1 MLKNIYQ
8 MSAKLL
14 HLMLNHQ
21 FSIKII
27 KMKQEKE

>member
-14 HLMLNHQ
+14 RLMLNHQ
-21 FSIKII
+21 FSIKIT